1 MLTINKFY
9 STTSI
14 LVLAISILGACS
26 KGNNAEGMK
35 ATDYPDYE
43 SAAAQL
49 YIARCSECHA
59 APLPKIHI
67 ARHWPGVV
75 QRMEMRMQNKAIQP
89 PNKQETAM
97 ILEYLQKHA
106 RQ

>member
-1 MLTINKFY
+1 MLIINK
-9 STTSI
+9 SHSNALI
-14 LVLAISILGACS
+14 VLLAITILGACS
-26 KGNNAEGMK
+26 NGNNAEGMK

-49 YIARCSECHA
+49 YIAKCSECHA
-59 APLPKIHI
+59 APLPRIHI